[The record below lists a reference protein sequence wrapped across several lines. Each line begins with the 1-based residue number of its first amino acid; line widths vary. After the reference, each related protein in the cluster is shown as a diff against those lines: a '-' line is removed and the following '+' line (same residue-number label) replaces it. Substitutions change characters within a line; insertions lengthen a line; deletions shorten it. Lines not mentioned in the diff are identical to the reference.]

1 MSACLFCK
9 IVAGEIP
16 APRLAESEHAIAIRD
31 ISPQAPFHALVLPKQ
46 HVASLAL
53 VTDAALIGDVM
64 MLAAQVAREAGLDD
78 GGYRVVVNT
87 GDDGGQSVHHLHAHV
102 IGGRKMEWP
111 PG

>member
-9 IVAGEIP
+9 IVSGDIP
-16 APRLAESEHAIAIRD
+16 SPRLAESEHAIAIRD
-31 ISPQAPFHALVLPKQ
+31 ISAQAPFHALVLPKR
-46 HVASLAL
+46 HVNSLAL

-64 MLAAQVAREAGLDD
+64 MLAARVAREAGVEE

-102 IGGRKMEWP
+102 MGGRAMGWP

>member
-16 APRLAESEHAIAIRD
+16 APRLGESEHAIAIRD

-64 MLAAQVAREAGLDD
+64 MLAAQVARDAGLDE